1 MDAPSIIE
9 GIFISIPE
17 TIHVTDT
24 TAVVPSFPFV
34 LLFCQ
39 PSSTPSDIAG
49 SQFVL
54 TVGACSGGNDSTRT
68 NPRYKRP
75 GTLAIRPVAVS
86 AAPFIGTIHFTSS
99 DPRAALPPNYTFTAA
114 DDGSHTFDF
123 TLFTAG
129 SQIITFVDTADAAIT
144 ATTTIAITA
153 ATARQVSASTG
164 TPQSAPTG
172 DAFAT
177 LAVSVADQYGNSIAG
192 ATVTFTAPVS
202 GATGSFTGTGS
213 TATAITNS
221 SGIAM
226 APAFTAGDTGG
237 MFQVIAAVAGIAQ
250 PATFSLT
257 NIAPVASPTFRP
269 AGGAFAKPQLVTLTD
284 TTIGASIYYT
294 TDGTTP
300 TQASALYTRPLRVAS
315 TETIEAVAVWEGVV
329 SPAGSAIYT
338 IGRPG
343 CNLISYSNGF
353 NSAGLTLNGGAQV
366 TSNLLQLTD
375 GEPYE
380 ARSAFYSTQVPV
392 NNFETDFT
400 FQLLNPAAD
409 GFSFVLQTNSAD
421 VVGAG
426 GGGLGYAG
434 IPNSAAIKFDLYN
447 NAGEGPDSTGIY
459 FDGAYPSIPAINLA
473 PSGINL
479 HSGDIFAVH
488 ISYRDGKG
496 SMTILDTVTKA
507 MFSIT
512 DKLPAFAGH
521 NLAFVGF
528 TAGTGQS
535 TATQNILSWEYSAGA
550 RCAAK

>member
-1 MDAPSIIE
+1 
-9 GIFISIPE
+9 
-17 TIHVTDT
+17 
-24 TAVVPSFPFV
+24 
-34 LLFCQ
+34 
-39 PSSTPSDIAG
+39 
-49 SQFVL
+49 
-54 TVGACSGGNDSTRT
+54 
-68 NPRYKRP
+68 
-75 GTLAIRPVAVS
+75 
-86 AAPFIGTIHFTSS
+86 
-99 DPRAALPPNYTFTAA
+99 
-114 DDGSHTFDF
+114 
-123 TLFTAG
+123 
-129 SQIITFVDTADAAIT
+129 
-144 ATTTIAITA
+144 
-153 ATARQVSASTG
+153 
-164 TPQSAPTG
+164 
-172 DAFAT
+172 
-177 LAVSVADQYGNSIAG
+177 
-192 ATVTFTAPVS
+192 
-202 GATGSFTGTGS
+202 
-213 TATAITNS
+213 
-221 SGIAM
+221 
-226 APAFTAGDTGG
+226 
-237 MFQVIAAVAGIAQ
+237 
-250 PATFSLT
+250 
-257 NIAPVASPTFRP
+257 
-269 AGGAFAKPQLVTLTD
+269 
-284 TTIGASIYYT
+284 
-294 TDGTTP
+294 
-300 TQASALYTRPLRVAS
+300 VAS